1 MVVNGVLAFA
11 DAYKNSS
18 FEWWVS
24 RACDEK
30 SGNRERPGTL
40 APATRKISELR
51 VAGSIILNSRNDPI
65 RITAKLRYIS
75 LGPFEEEL
83 FC

>member
-1 MVVNGVLAFA
+1 MVINGVLAFA

-24 RACDEK
+24 RARDEE

-40 APATRKISELR
+40 APATKKMSDL
-51 VAGSIILNSRNDPI
+51 
-65 RITAKLRYIS
+65 
-75 LGPFEEEL
+75 
-83 FC
+83 